1 MAFVEPQYLHTL
13 KTISSNK
20 VELESE
26 KMMVINKS
34 VVEANSSLQTLEQY
48 RNDYLKR
55 LTHDLEVGLSSKN
68 YINYQ
73 TFLQKLEDAIVG
85 QKQHLQK
92 LMEDLKQQRVLWQVS
107 QRKKLSYDVIS
118 DHSEQQYN
126 QHEARKDQKL
136 MDEFAMRSIRYGG

>member
-136 MDEFAMRSIRYGG
+136 MDEFAMRLIRYGG

>member
-34 VVEANSSLQTLEQY
+34 VVDANSSLQTLEQY

-126 QHEARKDQKL
+126 QHEARKDQKM

>member
-136 MDEFAMRSIRYGG
+136 MDEFAMRSMRYGG

>member
-34 VVEANSSLQTLEQY
+34 VVDANSSLQTLEQY

>member
-1 MAFVEPQYLHTL
+1 MSFVEPQYLQTL
-13 KTISSNK
+13 KTISSSK

-26 KMMVINKS
+26 KMTTINKS
-34 VVEANSSLQTLEQY
+34 MVEAMSSLETLEQY

-55 LTHDLEVGLSSKN
+55 LTHDLEAGLSSKN

-85 QKQHLQK
+85 QKHQVQK
-92 LMEDLKQQRVLWQVS
+92 LTEDLKQQRILWQAS
-107 QRKKLSYDVIS
+107 QRKKLSYDVIA

-126 QHEARKDQKL
+126 QIEARKDQKL
-136 MDEFAMRSIRYGG
+136 MDEFAMRSIRYSR